1 MCALC
6 IGTYLVV
13 YTSMIMAKVLFF
25 ILLQATKMVALP
37 GTDKPNIILMNMDDV
52 NMNYLTRYTK
62 V

>member
-6 IGTYLVV
+6 SGTYFEVQ
-13 YTSMIMAKVLFF
+13 YFSMIMAKVLFL

-52 NMNYLTRYTK
+52 NMKYAY
-62 V
+62 